1 MQKMW
6 HLLLWLVVNIVFGFL
21 QLIYDIANKALRNIE
36 FDTSPLILGGGLLFF
51 SSGFVISVAFDRL
64 VIDYQ
69 STNKILFT
77 FKHIIIPFFLI
88 LAIIMIY
95 STSVNLPKNITP
107 QDSKII
113 LISLYNANV
122 SVLIG
127 SIIYGIYSK
136 YEQLT

>member
-51 SSGFVISVAFDRL
+51 SSGFVISVAFDRW
-64 VIDYQ
+64 VMDHQ

>member
-1 MQKMW
+1 MW

-51 SSGFVISVAFDRL
+51 SSGFVISVAFDRW
-64 VIDYQ
+64 VMVHQ